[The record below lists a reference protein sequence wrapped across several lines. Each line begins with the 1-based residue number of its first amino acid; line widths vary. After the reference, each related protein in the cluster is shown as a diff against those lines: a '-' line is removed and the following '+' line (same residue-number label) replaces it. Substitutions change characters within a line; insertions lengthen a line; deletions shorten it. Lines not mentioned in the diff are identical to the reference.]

1 MSVRS
6 IKWRNETFTGKKG
19 KREWKRDG
27 MIESPYQSEYQRKV
41 PRNILRHRSSSV
53 KRIKSQ
59 YYTKEYSQKIGKS
72 NRNLNVPNLDMSVEE
87 GVLDLMKHRF
97 IKTAAKSIRE
107 YYELRIGNNEK
118 KQQNTSIK
126 NKSYDTHIKLKT

>member
-1 MSVRS
+1 M
-6 IKWRNETFTGKKG
+6 
-19 KREWKRDG
+19 
-27 MIESPYQSEYQRKV
+27 
-41 PRNILRHRSSSV
+41 
-53 KRIKSQ
+53 
-59 YYTKEYSQKIGKS
+59 
-72 NRNLNVPNLDMSVEE
+72 PNLDMSVEE

-107 YYELRIGNNEK
+107 YYELRMGNNEK

>member
-1 MSVRS
+1 
-6 IKWRNETFTGKKG
+6 
-19 KREWKRDG
+19 
-27 MIESPYQSEYQRKV
+27 
-41 PRNILRHRSSSV
+41 
-53 KRIKSQ
+53 
-59 YYTKEYSQKIGKS
+59 
-72 NRNLNVPNLDMSVEE
+72 MSVEE